1 MNEERSGIVVKLNFT
16 NEFSPN
22 PSTTL
27 YVHQIEF
34 DNGDRGTIY
43 TKTKLPNEIG
53 VGENIVYIYTN
64 PEKTKLK
71 FVAAVGAQ
79 GRIVSPPNQSP
90 QINYGAAP
98 QQRTHYAKSIG
109 APQNNNNRKYMSA
122 AKGLEGNIGYA
133 FSYAKDHVGNTFNLY
148 KDILVKRMDEK
159 IQRMLSSGKYEYL
172 SDIPLRE
179 LFDEEM
185 ELFLTTARYNFE
197 QMGSDELRAYDGSV
211 NVEQE
216 LRAKNELTIL
226 APLRKEVV
234 GSGNAKGNSTVF
246 VNTTEEAMKIVDDA
260 DFDIEEPKED
270 DFLKEMNEDFNS
282 LTEDKKGKKKK

>member
-1 MNEERSGIVVKLNFT
+1 V
-16 NEFSPN
+16 
-22 PSTTL
+22 
-27 YVHQIEF
+27 
-34 DNGDRGTIY
+34 Y
-43 TKTKLPNEIG
+43 T
-53 VGENIVYIYTN
+53 YTN

-71 FVAAVGAQ
+71 FVASVGAQ

-133 FSYAKDHVGNTFNLY
+133 HSYAKDVLETIYKQYGEILKDRKKEVLQRVMDGKSDISDLSLEKMFNE
-148 KDILVKRMDEK
+148 DILM
-159 IQRMLSSGKYEYL
+159 YL
-172 SDIPLRE
+172 KMGRLV
-179 LFDEEM
+179 
-185 ELFLTTARYNFE
+185 YE
-197 QMGSDELRAYDGSV
+197 QMGYLVSAGYDGSV
-211 NVEQE
+211 NVEEE
-216 LRAKNELTIL
+216 LRVMIELNVL

>member
-53 VGENIVYIYTN
+53 VGENIVYTYTN

-71 FVAAVGAQ
+71 FVASVGAQ

-133 FSYAKDHVGNTFNLY
+133 HSYAKDVLETIYKQYGEILKDRKKEVLQRVMDGKSDISDLSLEKMFNE
-148 KDILVKRMDEK
+148 DILM
-159 IQRMLSSGKYEYL
+159 YL
-172 SDIPLRE
+172 KMGRLV
-179 LFDEEM
+179 
-185 ELFLTTARYNFE
+185 YE
-197 QMGSDELRAYDGSV
+197 QMGYLVSAGYDGSV
-211 NVEQE
+211 NVEEE
-216 LRAKNELTIL
+216 LRVMIELNVL

-246 VNTTEEAMKIVDDA
+246 VNTTEEALKIVDDT

-270 DFLKEMNEDFNS
+270 DFLKEMNEDFDN
-282 LTEDKKGKKKK
+282 LTEGKKGKNKKF